1 MSSSNPKRN
10 WPPKRVVLKLSGE
23 MLKGPEP
30 FGIDRGMV
38 DYLAGEIRSA
48 VEIPI
53 QVGVVIGGGNIFR
66 GNSEVAKEMKRAV
79 ADQVGMIA
87 TMINAL
93 LLQDSLER
101 MGLETRVLTPID
113 MNDVAEPHI
122 RRRAIRH
129 LELGR
134 IVIFACGTGSP
145 FFTTDTAAALRA
157 NEIEADALLKGTK
170 VDGIFTADPH
180 KNPDATFLSRVTY
193 DRALGDHLGV
203 MDATALSLCRDNGMP
218 ILVYNL
224 TQEGNTR
231 RILTGEPMGTRVEGE
246 NGI

>member
-1 MSSSNPKRN
+1 MASSPKRL

-23 MLKGPEP
+23 MLKGSEP
-30 FGIDRGMV
+30 FGVDRDMV
-38 DYLAGEIRSA
+38 DYLAEEIHSA
-48 VEIPI
+48 VEIPVE
-53 QVGVVIGGGNIFR
+53 VGVVIGGGNIFR
-66 GNSEVAKEMKRAV
+66 GNSEVAREMKRAV

-93 LLQDSLER
+93 LLQDALER
-101 MGLETRVLTPID
+101 MGLETRVMTPIE
-113 MNDVAEPHI
+113 MNDVAEPYI

-129 LELGR
+129 LEFGR

-170 VDGIFTADPH
+170 VDGVYTADP
-180 KNPDATFLSRVTY
+180 KQKPDAEFLSRVSY
-193 DRALGDHLGV
+193 DRAIAEHLGI
-203 MDATALSLCRDNGMP
+203 MDATALSLCRDNAMP

-224 TQEGNTR
+224 TQQGNTH
-231 RILTGEPMGTRVEGE
+231 RILTGEPLGTRVEGE
-246 NGI
+246 NGS